1 MGDTKRAM
9 SAVPKPSRGRP
20 RTVRPILVGLLFL
33 GIAAAATISIARK
46 ASEPGSGVQVRLGD
60 DEFRVGDIDVF
71 ANEIA
76 RRGPLLFGG
85 LVGTA
90 EKRPMGL
97 YHSGTDSARG
107 WKAFTIV
114 PPGSPST
121 CVLAVDRKTLDLVD
135 PCTGTHYPP
144 DGGSLPTYPTR
155 IDDNK
160 VLYVDLTP
168 GGRPGQ
174 GTTVTT

>member
-1 MGDTKRAM
+1 M
-9 SAVPKPSRGRP
+9 STVPKPSRGRP
-20 RTVRPILVGLLFL
+20 RTVRPIVIGLVFL
-33 GIAAAATISIARK
+33 AIAAVATISIARK

-60 DEFRVGDIDVF
+60 DEFRVGNIDVF
-71 ANEIA
+71 ADEIA
-76 RRGPLLFGG
+76 RRGPLLFAG

-90 EKRPMGL
+90 DQRPLGL

-114 PPGSPST
+114 APGAPAD
-121 CVLAVDRKTLDLVD
+121 CVLSVDRKILDLVD
-135 PCTGTHYPP
+135 PCTGTHYPA

-168 GGRPGQ
+168 GGKPGQ
-174 GTTVTT
+174 GLTTTT